1 MTSSGKEV
9 EFDVLGLRIKAA
21 PEDSDGSVSIV
32 SIRDIVD
39 HINNE
44 ALKIRS
50 NSPQIDNG
58 KVAILLA
65 LEFAKTKLTLER
77 ELKGTVNSL
86 YQEAKTAL
94 ELLEDINPTTF

>member
-9 EFDVLGLRIKAA
+9 EFDVLGLRIKSG
-21 PEDSDGSVSIV
+21 PEDLDGSVSIKE
-32 SIRDIVD
+32 IVE

-50 NSPQIDNG
+50 NSPQLDNG

-77 ELKGTVNSL
+77 DLKVAVNSL
-86 YQEAKTAL
+86 YQETRSAL
-94 ELLEDINPTTF
+94 ELLEEINPSAM

>member
-9 EFDVLGLRIKAA
+9 EFDVLGLRIKSA
-21 PEDSDGSVSIV
+21 PEGSDGSVSIKE
-32 SIRDIVD
+32 IVD
-39 HINNE
+39 HINSE

-50 NSPQIDNG
+50 NSPQLDNG

-86 YQEAKTAL
+86 LLETKTAL
-94 ELLEDINPTTF
+94 ELLEDINPSTL

>member
-9 EFDVLGLRIKAA
+9 EFDVLGLRIKSA
-21 PEDSDGSVSIV
+21 PEDSDGSVNIK
-32 SIRDIVD
+32 DIVD
-39 HINNE
+39 LINSE

-50 NSPQIDNG
+50 NSPNLDNG

-77 ELKGTVNSL
+77 DLKGTVNSL
-86 YQEAKTAL
+86 YEEAKTAL
-94 ELLEDINPTTF
+94 ELLEDINPTVL